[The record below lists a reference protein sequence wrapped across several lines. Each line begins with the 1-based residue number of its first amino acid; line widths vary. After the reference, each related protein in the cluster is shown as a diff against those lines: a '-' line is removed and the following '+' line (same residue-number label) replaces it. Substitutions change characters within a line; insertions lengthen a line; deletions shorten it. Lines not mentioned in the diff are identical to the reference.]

1 MILGVLQ
8 VGNLDE
14 RRADHVSSPT
24 LSTTSTVNKN
34 PNAINTTAITM
45 QLLRTIKKN
54 IFFLIREKKKPAT
67 PLAPEN
73 LRGGGGGGSVSHRVN
88 LAIYKNSHN
97 FFFLISLLSF
107 FPWL

>member
-24 LSTTSTVNKN
+24 LSTTTTVNKN

-45 QLLRTIKKN
+45 QLLRTIKKKHF
-54 IFFLIREKKKPAT
+54 FFLIREIKKACHAT
-67 PLAPEN
+67 SSREE
-73 LRGGGGGGSVSHRVN
+73 GGGGQSVT
-88 LAIYKNSHN
+88 A
-97 FFFLISLLSF
+97 
-107 FPWL
+107 

>member
-1 MILGVLQ
+1 MTLGVFQ

-14 RRADHVSSPT
+14 KTGRSCFIPYLIHNNDSKQKPKRYKYHCYNYAAASDD
-24 LSTTSTVNKN
+24 
-34 PNAINTTAITM
+34 
-45 QLLRTIKKN
+45 KKN
-54 IFFLIREKKKPAT
+54 IFFLIREKKACHAT
-67 PLAPEN
+67 STREFK
-73 LRGGGGGGSVSHRVN
+73 GGWGGGSVSHRVN

>member
-24 LSTTSTVNKN
+24 LSTTTTVNKN
-34 PNAINTTAITM
+34 PNAINTTANYAAA
-45 QLLRTIKKN
+45 LDDKK
-54 IFFLIREKKKPAT
+54 IFFFLIREKKPAT

-73 LRGGGGGGSVSHRVN
+73 LRGQGWGVSQSPRKPRD
-88 LAIYKNSHN
+88 I
-97 FFFLISLLSF
+97 
-107 FPWL
+107 

>member
-24 LSTTSTVNKN
+24 LSTTTTVNKN

-45 QLLRTIKKN
+45 QLLRTIKK
-54 IFFLIREKKKPAT
+54 T
-67 PLAPEN
+67 
-73 LRGGGGGGSVSHRVN
+73 
-88 LAIYKNSHN
+88 
-97 FFFLISLLSF
+97 FFF
-107 FPWL
+107 

>member
-1 MILGVLQ
+1 MTLGVFQ

-24 LSTTSTVNKN
+24 LSTTTTVNKN

-54 IFFLIREKKKPAT
+54 IFFFLIREKK
-67 PLAPEN
+67 
-73 LRGGGGGGSVSHRVN
+73 
-88 LAIYKNSHN
+88 
-97 FFFLISLLSF
+97 SL
-107 FPWL
+107 PRH

>member
-24 LSTTSTVNKN
+24 LSTTTTVNKN

-45 QLLRTIKKN
+45 QLLRTIKKTF
-54 IFFLIREKKKPAT
+54 FFLIREKKACHAT
-67 PLAPEN
+67 STREFKV
-73 LRGGGGGGSVSHRVN
+73 GGGGGSVSHRVN

>member
-24 LSTTSTVNKN
+24 LSTTTTVNKN

-54 IFFLIREKKKPAT
+54 IFFLIREKKACHAT
-67 PLAPEN
+67 STREFK
-73 LRGGGGGGSVSHRVN
+73 GGGGGAQSVT
-88 LAIYKNSHN
+88 A
-97 FFFLISLLSF
+97 
-107 FPWL
+107 